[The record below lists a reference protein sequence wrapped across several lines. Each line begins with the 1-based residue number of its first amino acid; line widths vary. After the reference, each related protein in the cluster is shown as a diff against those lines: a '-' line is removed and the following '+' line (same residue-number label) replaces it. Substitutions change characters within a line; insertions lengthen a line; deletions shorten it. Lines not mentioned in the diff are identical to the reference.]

1 MVWLSGPPGA
11 GKSTTAL
18 LMGKENGFVFWEA
31 DCTINGLN
39 PYLPVDTD
47 YATLALMQQ
56 PPLKVSTDIHLCIFI
71 LSTLVIAAMRA

>member
-31 DCTINGLN
+31 DCTMNGLN
-39 PYLPVDTD
+39 PFLPVDTEH
-47 YATLALMQQ
+47 ATRALMQQ
-56 PPLKVSTDIHLCIFI
+56 PPLKVSTVDFCLEP
-71 LSTLVIAAMRA
+71 